1 MIQESVNHRL
11 ASMVE
16 DKSHTVH
23 LLLDGYESFNNVE
36 NQSKQK
42 IVAR

>member
-1 MIQESVNHRL
+1 MQEFINHRL

-23 LLLDGYESFNNVE
+23 LLLDGYEVL
-36 NQSKQK
+36 
-42 IVAR
+42 